1 MHWVGI
7 FLYSVNGF
15 AAFQVADLISA
26 TILKSGVVGKINIQ
40 KYNNYHVLENLEMDK
55 FSAPP
60 NRRYVELPS
69 LEEIA
74 EMDKQREYA
83 TDSLEISDDST
94 QVKCQNCGLTV
105 PIVGGLTRP
114 HSYQRVV
121 ALKKRIRWIEEHSH
135 NSSTADNSIKTLKQE
150 LAALLKKERKRD
162 ILRRLPLHSSRM
174 TGYRW
179 VCSKCW
185 DEIERSKQRIKAD
198 KYPLLF

>member
-1 MHWVGI
+1 M
-7 FLYSVNGF
+7 
-15 AAFQVADLISA
+15 
-26 TILKSGVVGKINIQ
+26 VGKINIQ

-55 FSAPP
+55 FSASP
-60 NRRYVELPS
+60 NRHYVELPS

-83 TDSLEISDDST
+83 IDSLEISDDST
-94 QVKCQNCGLTV
+94 QVKCQNCGLAM

-121 ALKKRIRWIEEHSH
+121 ALKKRIKWIEEHCH
-135 NSSTADNSIKTLKQE
+135 NTTTADNSIKTLKQE
-150 LAALLKKERKRD
+150 LAEILKKEQKRD

-185 DEIERSKQRIKAD
+185 DEIETTKFSSSSSYNIKFRTMKVVHFPVKLPIESSA
-198 KYPLLF
+198 FI

>member
-1 MHWVGI
+1 M
-7 FLYSVNGF
+7 
-15 AAFQVADLISA
+15 
-26 TILKSGVVGKINIQ
+26 VGKINIQ

-60 NRRYVELPS
+60 NRHYVELPS

-83 TDSLEISDDST
+83 IDSLEISDDST
-94 QVKCQNCGLTV
+94 QVKCQNCGLAM

-114 HSYQRVV
+114 LSYQRVV
-121 ALKKRIRWIEEHSH
+121 ALKKRITWIEEHSR
-135 NSSTADNSIKTLKQE
+135 NTSTADNSIKTLKQE
-150 LAALLKKERKRD
+150 LAEILKKEQKRD
-162 ILRRLPLHSSRM
+162 ILGKLPLHSSRM

-185 DEIERSKQRIKAD
+185 DEIERSKQRIKPD